1 MAAYEHRF
9 LNFPAFKTL
18 RLSAAMAA
26 MLAAGSSAAFAQTTA
41 AAPDI
46 VEINTDTQKDRP
58 PLDRYAVQHKAVV
71 PQALSGV
78 INSGNS
84 NLMDQLVSFGPGS
97 SGVLATT
104 TPFMISGV
112 SRTQHDGFGIDSKF
126 ADGRAPG
133 FDATSYGFTPAVR
146 WDASGLFG
154 LPKGKVA
161 MGVFG
166 NYTHSDIDIKTSDIL
181 GLASKLKADNWSAG
195 GFAMA
200 SSGRVYVSGV
210 VLGSFGT
217 ADAVGQLLDTGHKI
231 DTSGFSSAVT
241 AGLLVPVSGNTKL
254 DLSAKLNYANS
265 VTDNFV
271 DHMSFSYTDSR
282 VADLDG
288 TIAAKLFTVIPDQ
301 NQTWRPFIQG
311 GVTQRFFNTNEI
323 KVEGYKF
330 AFTDDDTTFFG
341 RGGVDLEMGHSL
353 QGFIAVRGDLNSDVS
368 VVSGQAGLTWKLN

>member
-1 MAAYEHRF
+1 MTASELRLPNF
-9 LNFPAFKTL
+9 LTFKTL
-18 RLSAAMAA
+18 RLTAAMAA
-26 MLAAGSSAAFAQTTA
+26 MLAAGSSAAFAQASIALNPDAPKEQPPVYGYGGQYRA
-41 AAPDI
+41 A
-46 VEINTDTQKDRP
+46 
-58 PLDRYAVQHKAVV
+58 V

-84 NLMDQLVSFGPGS
+84 NLMDQIVSVGPGGSPGS
-97 SGVLATT
+97 SGILATT

-181 GLASKLKADNWSAG
+181 GLANKLRADNWSAG

-200 SSGRVYVSGV
+200 TTGKIYVSGV
-210 VLGSFGT
+210 VMGSFGS

-254 DLSAKLNYANS
+254 DFSAKLNYTDS
-265 VTDNFV
+265 TTDNFT
-271 DHMSFSYTDSR
+271 DRLNYSYTDSR

-288 TIAAKLFTVIPDQ
+288 TLAAKLFTVIPDQ

-330 AFTDDDTTFFG
+330 AFTDDNTTYFG

-353 QGFIAVRGDLNSDVS
+353 QGFVAVRGDLNSDVS

>member
-1 MAAYEHRF
+1 
-9 LNFPAFKTL
+9 
-18 RLSAAMAA
+18 MAA
-26 MLAAGSSAAFAQTTA
+26 MLAAGSSAALAQASIGMDPDAPKDQRPIYGYGGQHRA
-41 AAPDI
+41 A
-46 VEINTDTQKDRP
+46 
-58 PLDRYAVQHKAVV
+58 V

-84 NLMDQLVSFGPGS
+84 DLMDQIVSFGPS
-97 SGVLATT
+97 SGGVLATT
-104 TPFMISGV
+104 TPFIISGV
-112 SRTQHDGFGIDSKF
+112 SRTQHDGFGIDSKYE
-126 ADGRAPG
+126 DGRAPG
-133 FDATSYGFTPAVR
+133 FDATSYGFTPALR

-181 GLASKLKADNWSAG
+181 QVANKLKADNWSAG

-200 SSGRVYVSGV
+200 TTGKIYVSGV
-210 VLGSFGT
+210 VMGSFGS

-254 DLSAKLNYANS
+254 DFSAKLNYANS
-265 VTDNFV
+265 ATDNFV
-271 DHMSFSYTDSR
+271 DHLSYSYTDSR

-288 TIAAKLFTVIPDQ
+288 TLAAKLFTVIPDQ

-323 KVEGYKF
+323 KLEGCKF

-353 QGFIAVRGDLNSDVS
+353 QGFVAVRGDLNSDVS